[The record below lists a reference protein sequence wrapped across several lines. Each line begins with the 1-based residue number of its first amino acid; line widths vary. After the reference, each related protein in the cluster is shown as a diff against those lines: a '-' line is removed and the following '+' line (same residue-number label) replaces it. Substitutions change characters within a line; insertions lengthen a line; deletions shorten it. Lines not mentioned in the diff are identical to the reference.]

1 MIELT
6 LKILL
11 FMAALFVWGYF
22 WTRAADA
29 DEAKFQERLA
39 ARWDEVNQK

>member
-1 MIELT
+1 MIELS

-11 FMAALFVWGYF
+11 FIATMFVWGYF

-29 DEAKFQERLA
+29 DEAKFQKRRA
-39 ARWDEVNQK
+39 ARGDEVNQK